1 MDSRKGERRLG
12 AIFLCNMG
20 LSRLN
25 VALVVVLLFL
35 GLSSGDQPVPPVSTP
50 SNSLKEYVIYSSV
63 EGSTQD
69 IDNERIR
76 LHLGMILSPAD
87 VQEFGGDYT
96 GVEFWRVV
104 MSDTQ
109 RTAFSSAIPN
119 VSLEPARGFCQ
130 SVIPDHSKGS
140 SS

>member
-1 MDSRKGERRLG
+1 MDSRKSERRLG
-12 AIFLCNMG
+12 AIFLLNMG
-20 LSRLN
+20 LSRLSL
-25 VALVVVLLFL
+25 ALVVAFLLL
-35 GLSSGDQPVPPVSTP
+35 GLSSGDQPVPHVSTTP

-69 IDNERIR
+69 TDNEKIR

-109 RTAFSSAIPN
+109 RVAFASAIPN
-119 VSLEPARGFCQ
+119 VSGEPASEGFC
-130 SVIPDHSKGS
+130 HSCDP
-140 SS
+140 